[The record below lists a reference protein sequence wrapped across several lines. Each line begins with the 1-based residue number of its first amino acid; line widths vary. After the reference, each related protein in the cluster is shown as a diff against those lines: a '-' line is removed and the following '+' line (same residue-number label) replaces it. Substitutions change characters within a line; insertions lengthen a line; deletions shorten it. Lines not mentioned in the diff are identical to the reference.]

1 MMAPELQ
8 MQASQGNNQG
18 VPPFGALSS
27 SFPNQTVSP
36 PVSSYSIHHQQ
47 SHAMSP
53 QQPHV
58 SSTHH
63 SHLQGTNHANN
74 HQAYAI
80 RLAKERQIQQQRL
93 IQQQQQQQQQFASS
107 NSMMVQ
113 QSQIPISP
121 PPQSSSHINTPAVSL
136 SPLTSASSMNTV
148 PQHQQKHQVLPP
160 GLARSSPGGSSG
172 LTSQVGKQRQ
182 RQSQQQQHQFQ
193 QASRH
198 HPQPRQQT
206 QQSQQQ
212 AKVLKGVGRGNIM
225 MHQNISMDPSLLNGL
240 SSNPG
245 NQSAEKGDQA
255 MHLLPGQNLYAGST
269 LNSVQSGKP
278 VAPHSSNQAQTHQK
292 MYSGQASPMP
302 KHLQPMPSH
311 SDNVNQGHIS
321 PAASGPP
328 LSTGPQSVS
337 SMAMASSSHLQPQLQ
352 PNQKLPNQSQPNAQR
367 VLQNRQVNSEPSARL
382 QGRESQADQIP
393 MANSPQ
399 MGSVATMSKASN
411 DVTSVKQ
418 VVSSAGGPQWRA
430 SESYDSVTPNP
441 ATNLSSVRTP
451 PTNSASNEQSS
462 QTGHVLGQRQSSGS
476 LPPVGH
482 DVSTQWQP
490 QPQPSSLQ
498 QPPSPASQQQQQASP
513 QQLPLP
519 SHLQQ
524 QSQLV
529 GNSSMFVRPTDSR
542 LE

>member
-1 MMAPELQ
+1 
-8 MQASQGNNQG
+8 MQVSQGNNQG

-63 SHLQGTNHANN
+63 SHLQGTNH

-93 IQQQQQQQQQFASS
+93 MQQQQQFASS
-107 NSMMVQ
+107 NSMMVHQ
-113 QSQIPISP
+113 GQIPISP
-121 PPQSSSHINTPAVSL
+121 PPQSSSHINTPTVSL
-136 SPLTSASSMNTV
+136 SPLTSASPINTV

-182 RQSQQQQHQFQ
+182 RQSQQHQFQ

-206 QQSQQQ
+206 QSQQQ

-255 MHLLPGQNLYAGST
+255 MHLLPGQNLYTGST
-269 LNSVQSGKP
+269 LNSVQSGKS
-278 VAPHSSNQAQTHQK
+278 VVPHSSNQSQTHQK

-311 SDNVNQGHIS
+311 SDNVNQGHVS

-337 SMAMASSSHLQPQLQ
+337 PMPMASPSHLQPQLQ
-352 PNQKLPNQSQPNAQR
+352 PNQKLPNQSQQNAQR
-367 VLQNRQVNSEPSARL
+367 VLQNRHVNSEPSARL
-382 QGRESQADQIP
+382 QGRESQADQNP

-430 SESYDSVTPNP
+430 SESYDSVTQNP
-441 ATNLSSVRTP
+441 ATNLSSVRTL
-451 PTNSASNEQSS
+451 PTNSASTEQSS
-462 QTGHVLGQRQSSGS
+462 QAGHVLGQRQSSGS

-490 QPQPSSLQ
+490 QSSSLQ
-498 QPPSPASQQQQQASP
+498 QPPSPASQQQQQASQ

-529 GNSSMFVRPTDSR
+529 GNSSLFVRPTDSR